1 MRELST
7 ASGCITAAYVHAFG
21 RLKGCHPSP
30 SPNEAVLTS
39 EVHEAGGQTCCL
51 LLEAPWIRNERNL
64 MSD

>member
-1 MRELST
+1 MQELST

-30 SPNEAVLTS
+30 SPNEAALTS
-39 EVHEAGGQTCCL
+39 EVQEAGGQTWCL
-51 LLEAPWIRNERNL
+51 LLEAPWIPNERNL

>member
-1 MRELST
+1 MQELST

-39 EVHEAGGQTCCL
+39 EVQEAGGQTCCL
-51 LLEAPWIRNERNL
+51 LLKVP
-64 MSD
+64 